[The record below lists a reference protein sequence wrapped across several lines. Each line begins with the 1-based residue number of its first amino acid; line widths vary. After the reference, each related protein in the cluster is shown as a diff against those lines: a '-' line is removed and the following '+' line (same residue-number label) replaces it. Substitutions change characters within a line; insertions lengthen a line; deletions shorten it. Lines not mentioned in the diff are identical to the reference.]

1 MSSAHYLHPEFG
13 YFCPGR
19 GLRREWRVAV
29 VSILFGMIIGASVVR
44 LPAGNDRNGDN
55 ASTIARLEGPRAVTV
70 LPVATE
76 PDSSLID
83 GTAAKGEPNGPIKP
97 FPKRIVRVR
106 LPKDR
111 LSVAAAALA
120 RTEPEE
126 PAPVASLS
134 TEAIPVANEE
144 GAAPRAAPAY
154 AARSPTTSQPSAKA
168 KKHQRIARIQT
179 RRRNDEDGDHDRRA
193 TYWTGRGYFDTQHRR
208 GAYGAWAYGGPRS
221 WGWY

>member
-55 ASTIARLEGPRAVTV
+55 ASTIGRLEGPRAVTV

-97 FPKRIVRVR
+97 FLKRIVRVR

-126 PAPVASLS
+126 PAPVAPLS
-134 TEAIPVANEE
+134 TEASCGE
-144 GAAPRAAPAY
+144 
-154 AARSPTTSQPSAKA
+154 
-168 KKHQRIARIQT
+168 
-179 RRRNDEDGDHDRRA
+179 RRRCSTANGSSLCRPVPNDLAAVCQGQEASKDR
-193 TYWTGRGYFDTQHRR
+193 TYSN
-208 GAYGAWAYGGPRS
+208 PS
-221 WGWY
+221 PE